1 MELTEKRQKDEQKYW
16 YLQYWIYY
24 NKKIADYENI
34 YSDNLFYWMISKVNG
49 YIEKKME
56 VNT

>member
-1 MELTEKRQKDEQKYW
+1 MELTEKRQKDEQKHW